1 MRLKTF
7 TASNMS
13 EAMELVRAELG
24 KDAIIVSTRNGDAEG
39 GSFGVKVT
47 AALETVNTGSVVY
60 EDLAGTDT
68 EDVVDTIIEWLA
80 YHRTPPLLA
89 EKLLNG
95 VRRLEI
101 DDTLMALAGALDAE
115 FEFAPLGHQKLAR
128 PLILIGPPGAGKTV
142 TAAKLAARAVLDG
155 QAAALIT
162 TDIVR
167 AGAVEQLGVYAKLL
181 KLEIT
186 VADGPDALAGTVASL
201 PTGAFSVIDTP
212 GINPLDISSLKKI
225 STFLEAVDA
234 EPVLVL
240 PAGGD
245 AFEAIETAEAFASL
259 GASRFIVTRL
269 DTTHRL
275 GSLIAAA
282 DAVRLKF
289 SEATFGPYI
298 GDGLGPVS
306 PMFLALAL
314 TDQLGEAISTLSNTE
329 ATS

>member
-1 MRLKTF
+1 
-7 TASNMS
+7 MS

-24 KDAIIVSTRNGDAEG
+24 KDAIIVSTRNGDAGTG
-39 GSFGVKVT
+39 GYGVKVT
-47 AALETVNTGSVVY
+47 AALETAATGSVVY

-68 EDVVDTIIEWLA
+68 EDVPDTIVELLA

-89 EKLLNG
+89 EKLLST
-95 VRRLEI
+95 VRRLGI
-101 DDTLMALAGALDAE
+101 DDTLMALAGALESE
-115 FEFAPLGHQKLAR
+115 FEFAPLGHRKLAR

-142 TAAKLAARAVLDG
+142 TAAKLAARAVLGG
-155 QAAALIT
+155 QATALIT

-167 AGAVEQLGVYAKLL
+167 AGAVEQLGAYAKLL
-181 KLEIT
+181 KLEIK
-186 VADGPDALAGTVASL
+186 VADGPDALAGTVATL
-201 PTGAFSVIDTP
+201 PAGGFFVIDTP
-212 GINPLDISSLKKI
+212 GINPLDINDLKNI
-225 STFLEAVDA
+225 TTFLEAVDA

-245 AFEAIETAEAFASL
+245 AFETVETAEACASL

-314 TDQLGEAISTLSNTE
+314 TDQLGEAISTLSTTE

>member
-1 MRLKTF
+1 
-7 TASNMS
+7 MS

-24 KDAIIVSTRNGDAEG
+24 KDAIIVSTRNGDAKDG
-39 GSFGVKVT
+39 GYGVKVT
-47 AALETVNTGSVVY
+47 AALETATPGSVVY
-60 EDLAGTDT
+60 EDLAGTGT
-68 EDVVDTIIEWLA
+68 EDVLDTLLEWLA

-89 EKLLNG
+89 EKLLNR
-95 VRRLEI
+95 VRRLET
-101 DDTLMALAGALDAE
+101 DDALMALAGALDSE
-115 FEFAPLGHQKLAR
+115 FEFAPLGHQRLAR

-155 QAAALIT
+155 QATALIT

-167 AGAVEQLGVYAKLL
+167 AGAVEQLGAYAKLL
-181 KLEIT
+181 KLEIK
-186 VADGPDALAGTVASL
+186 VADGPDALARTVDTL
-201 PTGAFSVIDTP
+201 PAGGFFVIDTP
-212 GINPLDISSLKKI
+212 GINPFDTSVLKEI
-225 STFLEAVDA
+225 STFLDAVDA

-245 AFEAIETAEAFASL
+245 AFETVETAEAFASL

-269 DTTHRL
+269 DTSHRL

-298 GDGLGPVS
+298 GDGIGPVS

-314 TDQLGEAISTLSNTE
+314 TDRLGEAISTLSTIE

>member
-1 MRLKTF
+1 ML
-7 TASNMS
+7 

-24 KDAIIVSTRNGDAEG
+24 KDAIIVSTRDGDTEDG
-39 GSFGVKVT
+39 GRGVKVT
-47 AALETVNTGSVVY
+47 AALETATTGSVLY
-60 EDLAGTDT
+60 DDFAGTDT
-68 EDVVDTIIEWLA
+68 KDILDTIVEWLA

-89 EKLLNG
+89 EKLLNR
-95 VRRLEI
+95 VRRQEI
-101 DDTLMALAGALDAE
+101 DDTPMALAGALDSE
-115 FEFAPLGHQKLAR
+115 FDFSPLGHRKLAR

-142 TAAKLAARAVLDG
+142 TAAKLAARAVLGG
-155 QAAALIT
+155 QTTALIT

-167 AGAVEQLGVYAKLL
+167 AGAVEQLAAYAKLL
-181 KLEIT
+181 KLKIT
-186 VADGPDALAGTVASL
+186 VADGPDALAETFATL
-201 PTGAFSVIDTP
+201 PTGGFFVIDTP
-212 GINPLDISSLKKI
+212 GMNPFDINGLKEI

-245 AFEAIETAEAFASL
+245 AFETVETAEAFASL

-269 DTTHRL
+269 DTSHRL

-282 DAVRLKF
+282 DTVRLKF

-298 GDGLGPVS
+298 GDGLGPLS
-306 PMFLALAL
+306 AKFLALAL
-314 TDQLGEAISTLSNTE
+314 TDKLGEAISTLATTE

>member
-1 MRLKTF
+1 
-7 TASNMS
+7 MS
-13 EAMELVRAELG
+13 EAMELVRSELG
-24 KDAIIVSTRNGDAEG
+24 KDAIIVSTRNGDADTG
-39 GSFGVKVT
+39 DTGVKVT
-47 AALETVNTGSVVY
+47 AALETATTESVVY
-60 EDLAGTDT
+60 DHLAGTGT
-68 EDVVDTIIEWLA
+68 EDVLDTIHEWLS
-80 YHRTPPLLA
+80 YHRTPPRLA
-89 EKLLNG
+89 EKLLNT
-95 VRRLEI
+95 VRCQDI
-101 DDTLMALAGALDAE
+101 DDTLMALAGALDTE
-115 FEFAPLGHQKLAR
+115 FDFAPVGHQRLAR

-142 TAAKLAARAVLDG
+142 TAAKLAARAVLGG

-167 AGAVEQLGVYAKLL
+167 AGAVEQLRAYAKLL
-181 KLEIT
+181 KLEIE
-186 VADGPDALAGTVASL
+186 VAHGPDALAGTVETL
-201 PTGAFSVIDTP
+201 PTSGFSVIDTP
-212 GINPLDISSLKKI
+212 GINPLDINGLKEV

-245 AFEAIETAEAFASL
+245 VFEAVETAEAFASL

-298 GDGLGPVS
+298 GDGLGSVS
-306 PMFLALAL
+306 PMSLALAL
-314 TDQLGEAISTLSNTE
+314 TDQLGELISILSTTE

>member
-1 MRLKTF
+1 
-7 TASNMS
+7 MS

-24 KDAIIVSTRNGDAEG
+24 KDAIIVSTRNGDTEDG
-39 GSFGVKVT
+39 GYGVKVT
-47 AALETVNTGSVVY
+47 AALETTPPGSVVY
-60 EDLAGTDT
+60 EHPAGTGT
-68 EDVVDTIIEWLA
+68 EDILDTILEWLA

-89 EKLLNG
+89 EKLLNR
-95 VRRLEI
+95 VRCLET

-115 FEFAPLGHQKLAR
+115 FDFAPLGHQRLAR

-155 QAAALIT
+155 QATALIT

-167 AGAVEQLGVYAKLL
+167 AGAVEQLGAYAKLL

-186 VADGPDALAGTVASL
+186 VADGPDALAGTVGGL
-201 PTGAFSVIDTP
+201 PAGGFFVIDTP
-212 GINPLDISSLKKI
+212 GINPFDVSSLKEI

-245 AFEAIETAEAFASL
+245 AFETVETAEAFASL

-298 GDGLGPVS
+298 GDGLGPVG

-314 TDQLGEAISTLSNTE
+314 TDQLGKAISTLSTTE

>member
-1 MRLKTF
+1 
-7 TASNMS
+7 MS
-13 EAMELVRAELG
+13 EAMELVRSELG
-24 KDAIIVSTRNGDAEG
+24 KDAIIVSTRNGDADAG
-39 GSFGVKVT
+39 GYGVKVT
-47 AALETVNTGSVVY
+47 AALETAITGSVVY
-60 EDLAGTDT
+60 DDLAGTDT
-68 EDVVDTIIEWLA
+68 EDVLDTILECLA
-80 YHRTPPLLA
+80 YHRTPPRLA
-89 EKLLNG
+89 EKLLNR
-95 VRRLEI
+95 VRCLEI
-101 DDTLMALAGALDAE
+101 DDTLMALVGALDSE
-115 FEFAPLGHQKLAR
+115 FQFAPVGHQKLAR

-167 AGAVEQLGVYAKLL
+167 AGAVEQLGAYAKLL
-181 KLEIT
+181 KLEIK
-186 VADGPDALAGTVASL
+186 VADGPDALAGTVGTL
-201 PTGAFSVIDTP
+201 PAGGFSVIDTP
-212 GINPLDISSLKKI
+212 GINPLDISGLKEI

-245 AFEAIETAEAFASL
+245 AFETVETAAAFASL

-282 DAVRLKF
+282 DAVRLNF

-306 PMFLALAL
+306 PIFLALAL
-314 TDQLGEAISTLSNTE
+314 TDQLGEAISTLSTTE